1 MKLFKAAAIAFSF
14 TVLVL
19 ANASA
24 QQADARYPII
34 PYPTELVPA
43 TGSFVITPAT
53 TIVTAASF
61 KNEAAIL
68 NQLLANS
75 FGKKLKQS
83 TVGGGKSIS
92 LKYDGSIKSEEGYKL
107 TITPAKVIIA
117 ASTATG
123 MFMGVQTLRQLL
135 PASAERAGLKAASS
149 LSLPAVTINDAPVY
163 AYRGMHLDV
172 SRHFFSIPFV
182 YLLSTQY

>member
-1 MKLFKAAAIAFSF
+1 MKLFKAAALAFSF
-14 TVLVL
+14 TALAF

-24 QQADARYPII
+24 QEVDARYPII

-53 TIVTAASF
+53 TIAAAPAF

-75 FGKKLKQS
+75 LGKKLKQS
-83 TVGGGKSIS
+83 TVTGGKSIS
-92 LKYDGSIKSEEGYKL
+92 LKYDGSIKAEEGYKL
-107 TITPAKVIIA
+107 SISPAKVTIA

-135 PASAERAGLKAASS
+135 PASAERAGLKVANS

-172 SRHFFSIPFV
+172 SRHFFR
-182 YLLSTQY
+182 